1 MIQNVRYKRMG
12 PIIFVKILGP
22 IFFNVITYN
31 YINLIICYVY
41 INDRKRKLWDI
52 TIIQKQLKFI
62 YSVLLNMSGLKGK
75 KKEKKIVTTTK
86 KENN

>member
-1 MIQNVRYKRMG
+1 MG
-12 PIIFVKILGP
+12 PIIFVKILEP

>member
-1 MIQNVRYKRMG
+1 MG

-75 KKEKKIVTTTK
+75 KKKKK
-86 KENN
+86 L

>member
-1 MIQNVRYKRMG
+1 MG

-75 KKEKKIVTTTK
+75 KKEEEKCDDNKKRK
-86 KENN
+86 